1 MNFNDVKRIY
11 FIGIGGIGMSAL
23 ARYFRLHG
31 AEVHGYDRTETD
43 LTRAL
48 AAEGMQVHYD
58 DDVKFIP
65 GNVDLV
71 VFTPAVPKDHRELNW
86 FLERGYPVKKRSEV
100 LGIISQAKRCIAI
113 AGTHGK
119 TTTSTMTAHLLRA
132 CGVDATAFVGGISGN
147 LGGNF
152 VEGHSDWVVVEADEY
167 DRSFL
172 QLHPEIAI
180 VNSIDPDHL
189 DIYGTAEAVVDSYE
203 QFIRQIKP
211 GGKLI
216 YRHGL
221 PLEVV
226 ADELRATGRQ
236 VFTFGIEAGDYE
248 AFDVRVE
255 DGQMAFGLRSSIFN
269 FSDLRMNYPG
279 RHNVLNATA
288 AIAATLS
295 AGGFTPELPAA
306 LASFQGVKRRFEFI
320 LRTPEL
326 VFIDDYAHHPA
337 ELEAAISAARMLYPN
352 RKITG
357 IFQPHLYTRTRDF
370 AQDFAAALDQL
381 DECILL
387 DIYPA
392 REQPIPGVTSAMI
405 AGLMKNTNVNLTTK
419 AGLLNIL
426 KDKELEVLMTMGAG
440 DVDTM
445 IEPIRE
451 RIMNYEL

>member
-1 MNFNDVKRIY
+1 
-11 FIGIGGIGMSAL
+11 
-23 ARYFRLHG
+23 
-31 AEVHGYDRTETD
+31 
-43 LTRAL
+43 
-48 AAEGMQVHYD
+48 
-58 DDVKFIP
+58 
-65 GNVDLV
+65 
-71 VFTPAVPKDHRELNW
+71 
-86 FLERGYPVKKRSEV
+86 
-100 LGIISQAKRCIAI
+100 
-113 AGTHGK
+113 
-119 TTTSTMTAHLLRA
+119 
-132 CGVDATAFVGGISGN
+132 
-147 LGGNF
+147 
-152 VEGHSDWVVVEADEY
+152 
-167 DRSFL
+167 
-172 QLHPEIAI
+172 
-180 VNSIDPDHL
+180 
-189 DIYGTAEAVVDSYE
+189 
-203 QFIRQIKP
+203 
-211 GGKLI
+211 
-216 YRHGL
+216 
-221 PLEVV
+221 
-226 ADELRATGRQ
+226 
-236 VFTFGIEAGDYE
+236 
-248 AFDVRVE
+248 
-255 DGQMAFGLRSSIFN
+255 MAFGLRSSIFN

-370 AQDFAAALDQL
+370 ALDFAAALDQL

-426 KDKELEVLMTMGAG
+426 KDKDLEVLMTMGAG